1 MNCSNAKQIYPII
14 KIHKKMTQQEKTEA
28 INGKAAEINELKRK
42 LSATDYIVTR
52 DLEQGIAIPDDFKNE
67 RQGWRDDINALEIE
81 ITELEAIVPEDDTEI
96 ISDEQIP

>member
-1 MNCSNAKQIYPII
+1 
-14 KIHKKMTQQEKTEA
+14 MTQQEKTEA

-52 DLEQGIAIPDDFKNE
+52 DLEQGIAIPADFKNE
-67 RQGWRDDINALEIE
+67 RQGWRDGINALEIE